1 MLLINRT
8 PLHAAIVPNADER
21 DGIVALFI
29 VAATFDIAPD
39 RLRFSAEQ
47 RPLML
52 APLPPE
58 IGDGYLTKAGTS
70 VCASGFVYPPNGEAL
85 RADALLWVGDQTFA
99 VRAFGK
105 RVWRDGGGGALVPTV
120 PLPFDRVAM
129 SWENAF
135 GGAVIQP
142 TRLQKMANGQEAIL
156 PEHPEAHS
164 DNSDGTGFYPARE
177 DAIDQPLPQLEDP
190 EHPIESWNDRPDPV
204 CFAPYP
210 MHGGLRARFVVE
222 NDVVDFKRHP
232 YVLSRAAPRTTF
244 GELAFGL
251 RIAVSGMRAG
261 AEVLAFAIPEPP
273 VTADVFVGKRHRR
286 LTLYVDAI
294 DIDAEA
300 ANVRIVY
307 RALFSYPLIR
317 YEERTM
323 RVLPSEAMA
332 KLMAPEAAG
341 QSPDTTPDGAS
352 ARGGTR

>member
-8 PLHAAIVPNADER
+8 PLHAAIVPNADDH

-29 VAATFDIAPD
+29 VAATFDIGPD
-39 RLRFSAEQ
+39 RLRFSEEQ

-52 APLPPE
+52 APFPPE

-70 VCASGFVYPPNGEAL
+70 VCASGFVYAPNGEAL
-85 RADALLWVGDQTFA
+85 RADALLGVGDKTLA

-105 RVWRDGGGGALVPTV
+105 RVWQSGGGGVLVPTV

-129 SWENAF
+129 TWENAF

-142 TRLQKMANGQEAIL
+142 TRLQKMASGQEAIV
-156 PEHPEAHS
+156 PEHPEAYS
-164 DNSDGTGFYPARE
+164 ENSDGTGFYPARE

-190 EHPIESWNDRPDPV
+190 EHPIEKWSDRPDPV

-232 YVLSRAAPRTTF
+232 YVLSRAAPRATF
-244 GELAFGL
+244 GELAFGT
-251 RIAVSGMRAG
+251 RIAVSGMRAA
-261 AEVLAFAIPEPP
+261 AEVLAFDIPEPP
-273 VTADVFVGKRHRR
+273 VTADVIVGKRHRR

-307 RALFSYPLIR
+307 RALFSYPLVR
-317 YEERTM
+317 YEERTT
-323 RVLPSEAMA
+323 RVLPAPVMGD
-332 KLMAPEAAG
+332 LMTPAASG
-341 QSPDTTPDGAS
+341 KAPDTTPDRTS
-352 ARGGTR
+352 ARDRTR